1 MKRNIALLLVAGATG
16 LAALTGCGSNTGTGT
31 TTTAAGAGASA
42 ASTAAASATGSS
54 TSSSTGGGSSA
65 TASATTGTADVK
77 TAETSLGTI
86 LVDGKGMS
94 VYYYDKD
101 TPNSGKS
108 TCSGNCLAAWPAV
121 KASSA
126 KPVVEGVTA
135 TVGTITRDDGSLQV
149 TVNGLP
155 IYLYAKDTK
164 AGDVVGQAVGD
175 VWWVVAPDGAK
186 ITTPKAG
193 S

>member
-1 MKRNIALLLVAGATG
+1 MKRNIALLLVAGTTG
-16 LAALTGCGSNTGTGT
+16 LAALTGCGSSASTGS
-31 TTTAAGAGASA
+31 TTTAAGAGATA
-42 ASTAAASATGSS
+42 ASTAA
-54 TSSSTGGGSSA
+54 SSA
-65 TASATTGTADVK
+65 TSTVTAGGSTATSSATSASPDVK
-77 TAETSLGTI
+77 TTDSSLGTI

-126 KPVVEGVTA
+126 TPVVEGVTA

-164 AGDVVGQAVGD
+164 PGDVVGQAVGE
-175 VWWVVAPDGAK
+175 VWWVVAPDGTK
-186 ITTPKAG
+186 ITSPKTG
-193 S
+193 Y